1 VTELLQAP
9 DVEEP
14 WRRLSVRMLLVHPV
28 MAIIRFIPPI
38 LALVIVGTTQGEGGG
53 WYALIG
59 VGLGVVAGLL
69 RWATTRYRVTDAQ
82 VEVRRGLFSRSV
94 LTAPRDRIRSVD
106 LTSHFMHRLL
116 GLTRVAIGTGQAAGR
131 RDSGLLLDGLSKQDG
146 IRLRAELLR
155 RPAPTT
161 TATAAAIP
169 GHPTPDGVADGAPD
183 GAADQPADQTVAV
196 LDPAWLRYAPFTL
209 SGLVTIGVVA
219 AFAWRTASEAQ
230 LDPNRIGLVQD
241 AVGQLNGL
249 PIGLAVLEVVAT
261 LVITIA
267 VFSTVGYLLAF
278 WNFKLTR
285 SPYGTLHVARGLVTT
300 RSTTIE
306 ERRLRGVE
314 YSEPLLLRL
323 VGAARVNAIT
333 TGLRSARGERFSSTL
348 LPPAPAAEARRV
360 STDVLGD
367 AVPVTAELARHPR
380 AALRRRITRVLIA
393 WLVLVAASGAMFWRL
408 DHPTWTVG
416 LAVGLLLPLL
426 ALGWERYRSLGHTI
440 VDGLVI
446 FRQGAL
452 VRRRVMIEG
461 DGVVGWTISQSVFQ
475 RGSGLVTLSATTAA
489 GRQRYALPDVDGA
502 TAVAIAD
509 RVLPSLLTPFLNA
522 PVPRPRLLRPGP
534 PADPGPDPR
543 PSGSTRSPS

>member
-1 VTELLQAP
+1 VT
-9 DVEEP
+9 DVLPAAGVDEG

-28 MAIIRFIPPI
+28 MELIRFIPPI
-38 LALVIVGTTQGEGGG
+38 LALVIVGTAQGGGGG

-59 VGLGVVAGLL
+59 LGVGVVVGLL

-116 GLTRVAIGTGQAAGR
+116 GLTRVAIGTGQSAGR
-131 RDSGLLLDGLSKQDG
+131 RDNGLLLDGLSKQDG
-146 IRLRAELLR
+146 VRLRAELLR
-155 RPAPTT
+155 RAPT
-161 TATAAAIP
+161 ATMPA
-169 GHPTPDGVADGAPD
+169 TPATM
-183 GAADQPADQTVAV
+183 PATPATMPATVAV

-219 AFAWRTASEAQ
+219 AFAWRTLNEAQ
-230 LDPNRIGLVQD
+230 VDPNRIGVVQD
-241 AVGQLNGL
+241 AVGQLAGL
-249 PIGLAVLEVVAT
+249 PIGLAVLEVAAT
-261 LVITIA
+261 LVVAIA
-267 VFSTVGYLLAF
+267 VFSTAGYLLAF
-278 WNFKLTR
+278 WNFRLTR
-285 SPYGTLHVARGLVTT
+285 SPYGTLHVTRGLVTT

-333 TGLRSARGERFSSTL
+333 TGLRSGRGERGGSTL

-367 AVPVTAELARHPR
+367 AVPVTAELVRHPR

-393 WLVLVAASGAMFWRL
+393 WLALVAAAGALLWWL
-408 DHPTWTVG
+408 DRPTWTVG
-416 LAVGLLLPLL
+416 LAAGLLPLLL
-426 ALGWERYRSLGHTI
+426 ALGWERYRALGHTI
-440 VDGLVI
+440 VDGLVV

-461 DGVVGWTISQSVFQ
+461 DGVVGWTIRQSVFQ
-475 RGSGLVTLSATTAA
+475 RGWRRGSGGLVTLSATTAA
-489 GRQRYALPDVDGA
+489 GRQRYTLPDVDGA

-509 RVLPSLLTPFLNA
+509 RVLPDLLTPFL
-522 PVPRPRLLRPGP
+522 VPAAGPAGVSGPRVGPERGHGGPGP
-534 PADPGPDPR
+534 A
-543 PSGSTRSPS
+543 

>member
-1 VTELLQAP
+1 
-9 DVEEP
+9 
-14 WRRLSVRMLLVHPV
+14 MLLVHPV
-28 MAIIRFIPPI
+28 MQLIRLIPPI

-59 VGLGVVAGLL
+59 LGVGVVVGLL

-155 RPAPTT
+155 RSPAAAA
-161 TATAAAIP
+161 ATAEIP
-169 GHPTPDGVADGAPD
+169 GQPTPDRAAVQG
-183 GAADQPADQTVAV
+183 ADQTADQTVAV
-196 LDPAWLRYAPFTL
+196 LDLAWLRYAPFTL

-219 AFAWRTASEAQ
+219 AFAWRTVNEAQ
-230 LDPNRIGLVQD
+230 LDPNRIGVVQD
-241 AVGQLNGL
+241 AVGQLEGL
-249 PIGLAVLEVVAT
+249 PIGLAVLEVMAT
-261 LVITIA
+261 LVIAIA

-333 TGLRSARGERFSSTL
+333 TGLRSVRGERGVSTL

-367 AVPVTAELARHPR
+367 ALPVTAELARHPR
-380 AALRRRITRVLIA
+380 AALRRRITRVLVA
-393 WLVLVAASGAMFWRL
+393 WLVLVAASGALFWRL

-416 LAVGLLLPLL
+416 LAVGLLPPLL
-426 ALGWERYRSLGHTI
+426 ALAWERYRALGHTI

-502 TAVAIAD
+502 TAVTIAD
-509 RVLPSLLTPFLNA
+509 RVLPSLLTPFL
-522 PVPRPRLLRPGP
+522 RPGP
-534 PADPGPDPR
+534 PADPGPGPR